1 MYAEKLSLSRRPI
14 GPIGLTLSIIVALVA
29 LWQIMG
35 VFALPSQK
43 IGLDG
48 KIGEVW
54 NQTDRAS
61 QLLPRLEKQLTYTVD
76 AQKQVLDKIAAA
88 RNDILATQQVQ
99 GTDQNK
105 VLTAS
110 TSTQVALK
118 AFYEN
123 YPNFGIP
130 NIQQGLLDET
140 SGSFNRIAYARHQLI
155 QAQVEYNQARIGYFV
170 AALFNPPVQILGSD
184 SSPLKPVAPSSL

>member
-1 MYAEKLSLSRRPI
+1 MYVEKLPARSRAI
-14 GPIGLTLSIIVALVA
+14 GPVGLTLTIIVALLA
-29 LWQIMG
+29 LWQIVG
-35 VFALPSQK
+35 VFSLPSQK

-76 AQKQVLDKIAAA
+76 AQKQVIDKIAAA
-88 RNDILATQQVQ
+88 RNDILAAQQVQ
-99 GTDQNK
+99 GADQNK

-130 NIQQGLLDET
+130 NIQQGLLDES

-155 QAQVEYNQARIGYFV
+155 QAQVEYNQARIVYFV

-184 SSPLKPVAPSSL
+184 